1 VKEQLLK
8 MVRPLD
14 SIAKGIAKAD
24 DWEKKGEFTWVQ
36 VCMDGALMG
45 YLQHAVRKPGR
56 AEALAWLS
64 EHGFEALLNRSSRN
78 LKRLCDE
85 VDAGRQ
91 PSSVIGG
98 NYRLLVRGDL
108 GWLLGEY
115 ELGSWYLA
123 VARRPD
129 VLEISSPFWREYSRA
144 VEALAQGVP
153 YTPENLKLRRRHEN
167 CWSHYLSLIA
177 AASRQEPLG
186 AALRAVDDS
195 FLDRNE
201 HGNIEDDSYGIE
213 GCAGDPVCWDFRRDA
228 LLECIRRHRREGEAS
243 V

>member
-1 VKEQLLK
+1 

-24 DWEKKGEFTWVQ
+24 DWERKGELTRVQ
-36 VCMDGALMG
+36 VCTDGALMG

-56 AEALAWLS
+56 AEALAWLN
-64 EHGFEALLNRSSRN
+64 EHGFEPLLNRSSRN
-78 LKRLCDE
+78 LKSLCDE

-98 NYRLLVRGDL
+98 NYRLLVRRDL
-108 GWLLGEY
+108 SGLLGDY

-129 VLEISSPFWREYSRA
+129 VLERSTPFWREYSRA
-144 VEALAQGVP
+144 VEALVEGVP
-153 YTPENLKLRRRHEN
+153 YTPERLELRRRHEK
-167 CWSHYLSLIA
+167 CWSSYLSLIEA
-177 AASRQEPLG
+177 GSRQEPLD
-186 AALRAVDDS
+186 AALRAVEDS

-201 HGNIEDDSYGIE
+201 HGSIEDDSYGIE
-213 GCAGDPVCWDFRRDA
+213 GCAGDPVCWDFRCDA
-228 LLECIRRHRREGEAS
+228 LLETYARTGL
-243 V
+243 